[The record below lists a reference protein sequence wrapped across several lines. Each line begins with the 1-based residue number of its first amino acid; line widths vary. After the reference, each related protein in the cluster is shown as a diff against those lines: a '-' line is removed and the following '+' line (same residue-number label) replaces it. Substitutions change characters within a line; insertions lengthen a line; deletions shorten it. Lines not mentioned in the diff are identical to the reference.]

1 MIAAIYARKST
12 DQHVAD
18 EEKSVTRQVERAR
31 AYATRKGWTVDDAH
45 VYTDDGISGAEF
57 LKRPRL
63 LALMNALKPRPAFD
77 VLIVMDQSRLG
88 RSQDE
93 IPYALRQDHRRRA
106 CACSRYLRDAE
117 IQRATAADKFMINAI
132 AFVDEMAREQARE
145 RTRDALRRKA
155 ERGHVAGG
163 AVLRLPQ
170 RAPRRARR
178 RARLCPPRPP

>member
-63 LALMNALKPRPAFD
+63 LALMNALKPRPAFG

-88 RSQDE
+88 REQDE
-93 IPYALRQDHRRRA
+93 IPYALRKITNAGVRVF
-106 CACSRYLRDAE
+106 SYLRDAE
-117 IQRATAADKFMINAI
+117 LQRATAADKFMINAM
-132 AFVDEMAREQARE
+132 AFVDEMAKEQASARGTPCAA
-145 RTRDALRRKA
+145 TRSAA
-155 ERGHVAGG
+155 MWPAAPATATATCG
-163 AVLRLPQ
+163 ATGTSS
-170 RAPRRARR
+170 
-178 RARLCPPRPP
+178 ARLSPPRPP